1 VRGAEGERRRE
12 KQRVVEAWRRRERES
27 GTRNAGIDSRRRR
40 RQPAASLKH
49 TTNRAKSTRFRDK
62 KKPNSRVSK
71 RAEKR
76 ERERERGRERKQKS
90 YVISIGS
97 SLQIALEPLQMS
109 FDIFGQFRN
118 AIKPSLHKPNIYFSL
133 SHITVTCYVTVM

>member
-1 VRGAEGERRRE
+1 MRGAERERGRE
-12 KQRVVEAWRRRERES
+12 EQRVVEAWRRRERES
-27 GTRNAGIDSRRRR
+27 GTRNAGIDSRRRQ

-49 TTNRAKSTRFRDK
+49 TTNRAKSTRFGDE

-71 RAEKR
+71 RAEKG
-76 ERERERGRERKQKS
+76 ERGRERGDKKG

-109 FDIFGQFRN
+109 FDIFGQFR
-118 AIKPSLHKPNIYFSL
+118 KRD
-133 SHITVTCYVTVM
+133 

>member
-1 VRGAEGERRRE
+1 MEKRRKGANDQEQLKVRGECARSRRRE
-12 KQRVVEAWRRRERES
+12 KEREAKGSRSLAKERERES

-40 RQPAASLKH
+40 RQPADSLKH

-76 ERERERGRERKQKS
+76 EREGEREREETKK
-90 YVISIGS
+90 
-97 SLQIALEPLQMS
+97 LC
-109 FDIFGQFRN
+109 
-118 AIKPSLHKPNIYFSL
+118 NINRFEFTNCVGTASN
-133 SHITVTCYVTVM
+133 VF